1 MAYKQQ
7 NNTDNSSGS
16 MSDFNAHDP
25 KFEAKYM
32 DEYLEHEYLNGGG
45 DSGNCKGNSSN
56 AHDPDIDNN
65 PGNEQNSDKASNT
78 RRINTA
84 PSPTTLT
91 SRPAGQVPR
100 ATTTPLAATTTA
112 TLVAASSATPRLPT
126 LPSTTSS
133 QSQPLTH
140 WPIQCPWRPQNSAH

>member
-1 MAYKQQ
+1 
-7 NNTDNSSGS
+7 
-16 MSDFNAHDP
+16 
-25 KFEAKYM
+25 M

-45 DSGNCKGNSSN
+45 DSGNYKGNSSN
-56 AHDPDIDNN
+56 AHDPDMDNN
-65 PGNEQNSDKASNT
+65 PGNEHDSDQASNT

-91 SRPAGQVPR
+91 LRPAAQVPR
-100 ATTTPLAATTTA
+100 ATTTPLAATTPA

-133 QSQPLTH
+133 QNKHPTH
-140 WPIQCPWRPQNSAH
+140 WPIQCRWRPPNSGH